1 MKAEELREA
10 TDEELQEKEV
20 EMRRELFNLRFQ
32 LATAQIE
39 NPMRVRVV
47 KKDIARIKTILRE
60 RRSSSSGN

>member
-10 TDEELQEKEV
+10 TDEELREKE
-20 EMRRELFNLRFQ
+20 EELRRELFNLRFQ

-60 RRSSSSGN
+60 RQSSSSGN